1 MTNFL
6 RVLTAGSLQR
16 RILIWVLAAVLAVWS
31 IVVVTSWFDARHEL
45 NELLDAHLAESAAL
59 LVLQEGADFDDDD
72 FELPEIS
79 RRRRPAQRVAF
90 QIWSNNRLVVKSPM
104 APRTPLSERSSGFS
118 TVNIGGVRWR
128 VFAAS
133 RSESNSRIFIGER
146 VDARDEVLWAMTES
160 LLWPLAVAL
169 PALGVLIILAVRTA
183 LRPLNNLSRTV
194 AGREAASLESLPISN
209 IPREVQPLV
218 AELNALFARIQA
230 VFDNERRFTAD
241 AAHELRTPL
250 AAIRAHAQ
258 AAMGAA
264 NDSEREHSL
273 QALLTG
279 CDRVTHLIEQLLT
292 LARFESSA
300 SASSELIDLDDL
312 ARGITAELAP
322 QALAK
327 EQWIEMNSTGPS
339 PIRSQPALLGVLLRN
354 LLDNAIRYSPRGACI
369 RLSLGKNGAPLVTLE
384 DSGPGLSAAQQSRLG
399 ERFFRVLGSDES
411 GCGLG
416 WSIVRR
422 IAQAHRLEIITSR
435 SKELG
440 GLQVTVKWPQSNH
453 AGAILR

>member
-16 RILIWVLAAVLAVWS
+16 RLLIWVLAAVLAIWS
-31 IVVVTSWFDARHEL
+31 TVAVTSWFDARHEL

-59 LVLQEGADFDDDD
+59 LFLQEGDDFDDDD
-72 FELPEIS
+72 SELPEIA
-79 RRRRPAQRVAF
+79 RRRRPEQRVAF
-90 QIWSNNRLVVKSPM
+90 QIWSHNRLVVKSSM
-104 APRTPLSERSSGFS
+104 APRSPLSDRSSGFS

-128 VFAAS
+128 VFAVS
-133 RSESNSRIFIGER
+133 RRQSNSRIFIGER
-146 VDARDEVLWAMTES
+146 VDARDEVLWAMTRN

-169 PALGVLIILAVRTA
+169 PALGVLIVLAVRTA
-183 LRPLNNLSRTV
+183 LRPLNDLSRTV
-194 AGREAASLESLPISN
+194 AGREASSLESLPSTN

-218 AELNALFARIQA
+218 AELNALFARVRA

-264 NDSEREHSL
+264 NDTEREPSL

-300 SASSELIDLDDL
+300 SASSEPIDLDDL
-312 ARGITAELAP
+312 ARGVTAELAP

-327 EQWIEMNSTGPS
+327 AQRIEMNSAGRC
-339 PIRSQPALLGVLLRN
+339 PIQSQSAMLGVLLRN
-354 LLDNAIRYSPRGACI
+354 LLDNAIRYSPSGAFI
-369 RLSLGKNGAPLVTLE
+369 RLTLGKNGAPSLTLE
-384 DSGPGLSAAQQSRLG
+384 DSGPGLSAEQQSRLG

-422 IAQAHRLEIITSR
+422 IAQAHGLELITGR

-440 GLQVTVKWPQSNH
+440 GFQVTVKWPQSK
-453 AGAILR
+453 RS